1 MRTAT
6 RRSPAISI
14 ICLILAVVC
23 AVATIF
29 YWTQSTSLLAGG
41 VVGIHHKHAAV
52 FAVLTIVF
60 LLGAILFRPQRAG
73 LR

>member
-1 MRTAT
+1 LQTAT

-14 ICLILAVVC
+14 ICLILAIVS

-29 YWTQSTSLLAGG
+29 YWTQSTSLLAGTN
-41 VVGIHHKHAAV
+41 GIHHKHAAV
-52 FAVLTIVF
+52 FAILTILF
-60 LLGAILFRPQRAG
+60 LLGAILFRPQRAT

>member
-1 MRTAT
+1 MQTAT

-14 ICLILAVVC
+14 LCLILAIVC

-29 YWTQSTSLLAGG
+29 YWTQSTSLLAGTFG
-41 VVGIHHKHAAV
+41 VHHKHAAV
-52 FAVLTIVF
+52 FAILTIVF
-60 LLGAILFRPQRAG
+60 LLGAILFRPQRAA

>member
-1 MRTAT
+1 MQTAA

-14 ICLILAVVC
+14 ICLILAIVC

-29 YWTQSTSLLAGG
+29 YWTQSTSLLAGTN
-41 VVGIHHKHAAV
+41 GIHHKHAAV
-52 FAVLTIVF
+52 FAILTILF
-60 LLGAILFRPQRAG
+60 LLGAILFRPQRAA

>member
-1 MRTAT
+1 MQTAA

-14 ICLILAVVC
+14 ICLILAIVC

-29 YWTQSTSLLAGG
+29 YWTQSTSFLAGTP
-41 VVGIHHKHAAV
+41 GIHHKHAAV
-52 FAVLTIVF
+52 FAILTIVF
-60 LLGAILFRPQRAG
+60 LLGAILFRPQRAA